1 MGDTETKNRK
11 NEGDMIWD
19 DDNGDVVENC
29 YLDPKGWWKKRNRG
43 RWDPGNAKQN
53 AQGNMGE
60 VE

>member
-1 MGDTETKNRK
+1 MTRK
-11 NEGDMIWD
+11 NDGDMIWD